1 MTPHQECLAQPAC
14 SPLGWIHLM
23 RPELSPTRHTFSW
36 AARAAAA
43 AGLRTAKGLPSVTL
57 LRLMKA
63 SISPTL
69 ACVDRPEDTVL
80 RLLWVRLQTKAGR
93 VESTGLASNAQ
104 LL

>member
-1 MTPHQECLAQPAC
+1 MSPHHECLPQPSC

-43 AGLRTAKGLPSVTL
+43 AGLRTARGLPSVTL

-69 ACVDRPEDTVL
+69 AWVDRPEDTVL
-80 RLLWVRLQTKAGR
+80 RLLWVRLQAGPGSLR
-93 VESTGLASNAQ
+93 ALGWQAMLEIL
-104 LL
+104 